1 MTDERPVYR
10 AGQRPLEA
18 LPLRSWLSGLRA
30 AGRCAFLPY
39 VTVGH
44 PSVAAMPGIL
54 AMLRASGADGIE
66 LGVPF
71 SDPIADGPVIQRSS
85 FEALQGGATF
95 RDALQCAE
103 RAAGLGLKVTVMSY
117 LNPILQAGMR
127 ASLRRAAAAGV
138 GGLIIPDLPVEEAG
152 AWGEACERERIALA
166 LFAAPTT
173 SVGRLRM
180 IDREAR
186 GFIYYISVLGVTG
199 ERTVLPASLAG
210 RLRLLRRQV
219 QAPIV
224 VGFGIGKP
232 AQAAAVARLADG
244 VIVGSAMVRRLAEW
258 NAGPAKRREI
268 ARWTRSMAAA
278 VHGKYNH

>member
-1 MTDERPVYR
+1 VTAD
-10 AGQRPLEA
+10 
-18 LPLRSWLSGLRA
+18 LPLRSWLTRLRA

-44 PSVAAMPGIL
+44 PGVPAMPGIL
-54 AMLRASGADGIE
+54 AMLKAAGADGIE

-85 FEALQGGATF
+85 FEALRGGATF
-95 RDALQCAE
+95 EDALRCAE

-117 LNPILQAGMR
+117 LNPLLQMKSPGAAEDAGMR
-127 ASLRRAAAAGV
+127 AVLRRAAAAGV

-152 AWGEACERERIALA
+152 AWGQACERERIALA

-180 IDREAR
+180 IDRQAR
-186 GFIYYISVLGVTG
+186 GFIYYISVMGVTG

-219 QAPIV
+219 RAPIV
-224 VGFGIGKP
+224 VGFGIGTP